1 MKILIYL
8 GHPAHFY
15 NYKNVIPKLKDD
27 GHQVEIL
34 IKKKDVLQELLD
46 NAGMPYH
53 NILKE
58 GRKIRNLASCG
69 GP

>member
-1 MKILIYL
+1 MRILIYL

-15 NYKNVIPKLKDD
+15 NYKNVIPKLKED

-46 NAGMPYH
+46 DVTAEINA
-53 NILKE
+53 
-58 GRKIRNLASCG
+58 R
-69 GP
+69 